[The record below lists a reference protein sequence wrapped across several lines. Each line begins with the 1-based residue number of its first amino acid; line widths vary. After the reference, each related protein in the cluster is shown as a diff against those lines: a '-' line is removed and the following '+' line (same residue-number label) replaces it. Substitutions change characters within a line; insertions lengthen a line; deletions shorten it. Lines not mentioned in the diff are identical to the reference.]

1 MSDAVFLTGGTGFL
15 GMEVI
20 GRLLER
26 DEGPDVFVAV
36 RARDA
41 DEAGERV
48 QTLLAQLYDDPPAG
62 ASRLRPVCAELTEE
76 GLGLNAGDR
85 RAITAATDRV
95 VHCAASV
102 EFTLPLPEA
111 REINVGGVN
120 RVLELAHEMNDLERF
135 VHVSTA
141 YVCGRL
147 AGDFAEDQEA
157 PGDDFRNTYEQ
168 TKWEGEQAI
177 AESGLPWA
185 IVRPSVVVGEARGGW
200 TSTFNV
206 IYWPLQAFARG
217 LFTEVPADPDGII
230 DLVPVDYVAEVIE
243 GALYQPDA
251 AGAYHAVAGDRAL
264 TVTELIG
271 HACSA
276 LDRPPPDL
284 TPPGTLEAD
293 HPAAVFEPYFDIHT
307 RFGDQRAHGLL
318 GNGTRPPPPADY
330 MPGLMDYGVH
340 TRWGKKPLTRDAA
353 RARAAEPGVAGGT
366 A

>member
-1 MSDAVFLTGGTGFL
+1 MSDAVFVTGGTGFL
-15 GMEVI
+15 GMAVI
-20 GRLLER
+20 ARLLER

-41 DEAGERV
+41 DGAEERV
-48 QTLLAQLYDDPPAG
+48 TKMLAQLWDDPPAS
-62 ASRLRPVCAELTEE
+62 ASRLRPVRAELTEPE
-76 GLGLNAGDR
+76 LGLAPADR
-85 RAITAATDRV
+85 RAIVAATDRV

-111 REINVGGVN
+111 REINVEGVR
-120 RVLELAHEMNDLERF
+120 RVLELAHGISGLERF

-147 AGDFAEDQEA
+147 AGDFGEDQTA
-157 PGDDFRNTYEQ
+157 PGEDFRNTYEQ

-217 LFTEVPADPDGII
+217 LFTEVPADPEGII

-243 GALYQPDA
+243 GALYEPEA
-251 AGAYHAVAGDRAL
+251 AGAYHAVAGERAM
-264 TVTELIG
+264 TVAELIE
-271 HACSA
+271 HACAA

-284 TPPGTLEAD
+284 TPPGTLAAD

-307 RFGDQRAHGLL
+307 RFGDRRARDLL
-318 GNGTRPPPPADY
+318 PNGTGPPPPEDY
-330 MPGLMDYGVH
+330 MPGLIDYGVQ
-340 TRWGKKPLTRDAA
+340 TRWGKQPLTREAA
-353 RARAAEPGVAGGT
+353 RARAALR
-366 A
+366 

>member
-15 GMEVI
+15 GMELI

-36 RARDA
+36 RARDG
-41 DEAGERV
+41 DEANERV
-48 QTLLAQLYDDPPAG
+48 TNLLAQLYDDPPAG
-62 ASRLRPVCAELTEE
+62 ASRLRPVRAELTEP
-76 GLGLNAGDR
+76 GLGLGLDDR
-85 RAITAATDRV
+85 SAITAAVGRV

-111 REINVGGVN
+111 REINVEGVN
-120 RVLELAHEMNDLERF
+120 RVLELAHEMSGLERF

-147 AGDFAEDQEA
+147 DGPFPEDQEA

-185 IVRPSVVVGEARGGW
+185 IVRPSVVVGEASGGW

-217 LFTEVPADPDGII
+217 LFTEVPADPEGII

-243 GALYQPDA
+243 AALYAPGA
-251 AGAYHAVAGDRAL
+251 AGAYHAVAGERAL
-264 TVTELIG
+264 TVTELIE
-271 HACSA
+271 HACGA
-276 LDRPPPDL
+276 LDREPPDL

-307 RFGDQRAHGLL
+307 RFGDQRARDLL
-318 GNGTRPPPPADY
+318 PNGTGPPLPEGY
-330 MPGLMDYGVH
+330 MPGLMDYGLH
-340 TRWGKKPLTRDAA
+340 TRWGKKPLTRQAA
-353 RARAAEPGVAGGT
+353 RARAALR
-366 A
+366 

>member
-15 GMEVI
+15 GMAVI
-20 GRLLER
+20 ARLLER
-26 DEGPDVFVAV
+26 DEGPEIFVAV
-36 RARDA
+36 RAGDA
-41 DEAGERV
+41 DGAAERV
-48 QTLLAQLYDDPPAG
+48 ATLLGQLYDDPPAS
-62 ASRLRPVCAELTEE
+62 ASRLRPVCAELTAP
-76 GLGLNAGDR
+76 GLGLDAADR

-111 REINVGGVN
+111 REINVEGVR
-120 RVLELAHEMNDLERF
+120 RVLELADEMNGLERF

-147 AGDFAEDQEA
+147 SGRFEEDQEA

-177 AESGLPWA
+177 AETDLPWT
-185 IVRPSVVVGEARGGW
+185 IVRPSIVVGEARGGW

-217 LFTEVPADPDGII
+217 LFTEIPADPDGVI
-230 DLVPVDYVAEVIE
+230 DLVPVDYVAEVID
-243 GALYQPDA
+243 GALHQPGA

-264 TVTELIG
+264 TVTELIERTCG
-271 HACSA
+271 A
-276 LDRPPPDL
+276 LDRQPPEL
-284 TPPGTLEAD
+284 TPPGTLGPD

-307 RFGDQRAHGLL
+307 RFGDQRARDLL
-318 GNGTRPPPPADY
+318 PDGTVPPPPQDY
-330 MPGLMDYGVH
+330 MPGLIDYGLH
-340 TRWGKKPLTRDAA
+340 THWGKKPLTRQAA
-353 RARAAEPGVAGGT
+353 RARAASPVSEE
-366 A
+366 

>member
-15 GMEVI
+15 GMELI

-26 DEGPDVFVAV
+26 DEGPDIFVAV

-41 DEAGERV
+41 EEADERV
-48 QTLLAQLYDDPPAG
+48 TKLLAQLYDDPPAS
-62 ASRLRPVCAELTEE
+62 ASRLRPVRAELTEPE
-76 GLGLNAGDR
+76 LGLNAADR
-85 RAITAATDRV
+85 RAIIAATDRV

-111 REINVGGVN
+111 REINVEGVR
-120 RVLELAHEMNDLERF
+120 RVLELAHEMSGLERF

-147 AGDFAEDQEA
+147 AGPFDEDQEA
-157 PGDDFRNTYEQ
+157 PGDGFRNTYEQ

-177 AESGLPWA
+177 AASGLPWA

-217 LFTEVPADPDGII
+217 LFTEIPADPEGVV
-230 DLVPVDYVAEVIE
+230 DLVPVDYVAEVIDR
-243 GALYQPDA
+243 ALYEPGA
-251 AGAYHAVAGDRAL
+251 AGAFHAVAGERAL
-264 TVTELIG
+264 TVAELIEHTCG
-271 HACSA
+271 A
-276 LDRPPPDL
+276 LDREPPNL
-284 TPPGTLEAD
+284 TAPGTLGPD

-307 RFGDQRAHGLL
+307 RFGDRRARGLL
-318 GNGTRPPPPADY
+318 PNGTEPPPPQDY
-330 MPGLMDYGVH
+330 MPGLIDYGLQ
-340 TRWGKKPLTRDAA
+340 TRWGKKPLTRQAA
-353 RARAAEPGVAGGT
+353 RARAAGPPVSEG
-366 A
+366 

>member
-20 GRLLER
+20 ARLLER

-41 DEAGERV
+41 EEAQERV
-48 QTLLAQLYDDPPAG
+48 TKMLAQLYDDAPAG
-62 ASRLRPVCAELTEE
+62 ASRLRPVRAELTEPE
-76 GLGLNAGDR
+76 LGLAAADR
-85 RAITAATDRV
+85 RAISAATDRV

-102 EFTLPLPEA
+102 EFTLPLSEA
-111 REINVGGVN
+111 REINVEGVR
-120 RVLELAHEMNDLERF
+120 RVLDLAHEMNGLERF

-147 AGDFAEDQEA
+147 DGRFDEDQTA
-157 PGDDFRNTYEQ
+157 PGEDFRNTYEQ
-168 TKWEGEQAI
+168 TKWEGEQVV
-177 AESGLPWA
+177 AETDLPWA
-185 IVRPSVVVGEARGGW
+185 IVRPSVVVGEAGSGW

-217 LFTEVPADPDGII
+217 LFTEIPADPEGII

-243 GALYQPDA
+243 AALFEPGA
-251 AGAYHAVAGDRAL
+251 AGAFHAVAGERAL
-264 TVTELIG
+264 TVAELIDQTC
-271 HACSA
+271 AA

-293 HPAAVFEPYFDIHT
+293 HPAAVFEPYFDILT
-307 RFGDQRAHGLL
+307 RFGDQRARDLL
-318 GNGTRPPPPADY
+318 PNGTGSPPPQDY
-330 MPGLMDYGVH
+330 MPGLIDYGLQ
-340 TRWGKKPLTRDAA
+340 TRWGKQPLTREAA
-353 RARAAEPGVAGGT
+353 RARAALR
-366 A
+366 

>member
-15 GMEVI
+15 GMELI

-41 DEAGERV
+41 GEADERV
-48 QTLLAQLYDDPPAG
+48 KKLLTQLYDDPPAG
-62 ASRLRPVCAELTEE
+62 ASRLRPVRAELTAP
-76 GLGLNAGDR
+76 GLGLDAADR

-111 REINVGGVN
+111 REINVEGTR
-120 RVLELAHEMNDLERF
+120 RVLELAHEMDGLERF

-147 AGDFAEDQEA
+147 AGPFEEDQEA

-177 AESGLPWA
+177 AESGLPYA
-185 IVRPSVVVGEARGGW
+185 IVRPSVVVGEASGGW

-217 LFTEVPADPDGII
+217 LFTEIPADPEGII

-243 GALYQPDA
+243 GALFQPGA
-251 AGAYHAVAGDRAL
+251 AGGAFHAVAGERAL
-264 TVTELIG
+264 TVTELIEHTCG
-271 HACSA
+271 A
-276 LDRPPPDL
+276 LDKKPPEL
-284 TPPGTLEAD
+284 TPPGTLGAD

-307 RFGDQRAHGLL
+307 RFGDRRARGLL
-318 GNGTRPPPPADY
+318 PNGSGPPQPQDY
-330 MPGLMDYGVH
+330 MPGLIDYGLE
-340 TRWGKKPLTRDAA
+340 TRWGKKPLTRQAA
-353 RARAAEPGVAGGT
+353 RARAAAL
-366 A
+366 